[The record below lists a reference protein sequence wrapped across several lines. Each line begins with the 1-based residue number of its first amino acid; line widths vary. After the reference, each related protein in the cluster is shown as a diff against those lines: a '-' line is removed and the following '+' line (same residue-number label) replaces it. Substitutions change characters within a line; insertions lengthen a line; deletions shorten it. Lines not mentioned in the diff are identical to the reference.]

1 MENRIKIVSRKD
13 ANVITHDGKFHADDI
28 VAIGLLS
35 IIKKVDVAR
44 TRDLRE
50 IPENAL
56 ILDVGGR
63 YDGKRYFDH
72 HQGLEQKRNSGSSY
86 ASAGL
91 IWKHFYSQILEKF
104 NIISEEEKKII
115 YQKID
120 IIIEEVDKIDNGEI
134 IKNSYNLTKM
144 VDSFDVGNDINKDFL
159 RAVEFVRTILKNQ
172 ILKEIKKLKNNEI
185 IESLIINNE
194 KNFIETKVFLD
205 GWQDS
210 ILNSCHEEAKKIQ
223 YVIYQETNGTYSIV
237 CVPDKKN
244 RFLQRKAM
252 PKEWAGLSGEE
263 LEKATGLSGV
273 IFCHLKRFFMA
284 VDSLETAIK
293 VIDKMNQFK

>member
-1 MENRIKIVSRKD
+1 
-13 ANVITHDGKFHADDI
+13 
-28 VAIGLLS
+28 
-35 IIKKVDVAR
+35 
-44 TRDLRE
+44 
-50 IPENAL
+50 
-56 ILDVGGR
+56 
-63 YDGKRYFDH
+63 
-72 HQGLEQKRNSGSSY
+72 
-86 ASAGL
+86 
-91 IWKHFYSQILEKF
+91 
-104 NIISEEEKKII
+104 
-115 YQKID
+115 
-120 IIIEEVDKIDNGEI
+120 
-134 IKNSYNLTKM
+134 M

-194 KNFIETKVFLD
+194 NNFIATKVLLD

-210 ILNSCHEEAKKIQ
+210 ILNSCHEEAKKIK
-223 YVIYQETNGTYSIV
+223 YVIYQEANGTYSIV

>member
-1 MENRIKIVSRKD
+1 MKNRIKIVSRKD

-35 IIKKVDVAR
+35 IIKKVSVAR

-50 IPENAL
+50 ISENAL
-56 ILDVGGR
+56 IVDVGGR

-72 HQGLEQKRNSGSSY
+72 HQGLKEKRYNGSSY

-104 NIISEEEKKII
+104 NIISDEEKKII

-194 KNFIETKVFLD
+194 NNFIETKVLLD

-223 YVIYQETNGTYSIV
+223 YVIYQETNGTYNIV

-244 RFLQRKAM
+244 RFLQRKSL
-252 PKEWAGLSGEE
+252 PEEWAGLSGEE
-263 LEKATGLSGV
+263 LEKVTGIEGV
-273 IFCHLKRFFMA
+273 VFCHLKRFFMA
-284 VDSLETAIK
+284 VNSEETAIK
-293 VIDKMNQFK
+293 VIEKLNQR